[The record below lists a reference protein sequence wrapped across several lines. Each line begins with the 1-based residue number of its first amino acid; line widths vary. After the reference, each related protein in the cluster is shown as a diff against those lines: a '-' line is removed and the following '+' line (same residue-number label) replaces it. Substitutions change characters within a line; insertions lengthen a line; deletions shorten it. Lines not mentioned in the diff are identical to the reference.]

1 MPPGTDGSR
10 LISSAIE
17 LQASSRSSSPHGL
30 YDTKHSYSLLSF
42 LLIFLLCYFP
52 LFSFPFLFIL
62 TFVPFLLPPFFNCL
76 MTFFHSSYVLTSF
89 HIFPSSHRSCYL
101 PFFLLKSSL
110 LLIISWFLP
119 CILISI
125 FFHSFLPPFSIFI
138 FLSFDS
144 FLPSNQSVCRLLS
157 QYCGRCH
164 ATKTQPQVLNNIVPM
179 GEGDAHRCC
188 DDTDVILTARGLFV
202 GRHKLSLQVENKVAD
217 WQNTWGGHRKW
228 LEGFKCNRK

>member
-52 LFSFPFLFIL
+52 FFSFPFLFIL

-89 HIFPSSHRSCYL
+89 HIFPSSHHSCYL

-125 FFHSFLPPFSIFI
+125 FLHSFLP
-138 FLSFDS
+138 S
-144 FLPSNQSVCRLLS
+144 FLPSLFLS
-157 QYCGRCH
+157 FF
-164 ATKTQPQVLNNIVPM
+164 P
-179 GEGDAHRCC
+179 
-188 DDTDVILTARGLFV
+188 LTPSYLPISLFAVFLASTVV
-202 GRHKLSLQVENKVAD
+202 GAMPPKLSLRFSTTSVPGVKVTLIAAVTILMSSSRRGD
-217 WQNTWGGHRKW
+217 C
-228 LEGFKCNRK
+228 L